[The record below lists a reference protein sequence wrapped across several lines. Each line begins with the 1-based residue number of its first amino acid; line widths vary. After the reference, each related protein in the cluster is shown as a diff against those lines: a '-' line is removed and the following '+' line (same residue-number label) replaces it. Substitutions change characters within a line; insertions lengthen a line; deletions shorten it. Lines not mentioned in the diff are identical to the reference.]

1 MSQPTGASAPKPVT
15 PASLLRKKQRGE
27 RITVL
32 TAYDYPL
39 ARLADQAGIDCLLVS
54 DVLGQVGLGYSST
67 LPVTVKEI
75 AHHTRAV
82 LRGATRSFVIAKMPQ
97 FSAAGSRARTVRN
110 AEILVKGAGAGGL
123 EVEGG
128 TETIPVVR
136 VLAELGIP
144 VMPHIGLTGQHALRH
159 GSFAVQGRS
168 AEEARGLLE
177 LARALERAGAFA
189 LMLECIPAEVAGLI
203 REAARIPVLGI
214 GCGASC
220 DGQILVPQDM
230 LGLFDR
236 FVPKFVK
243 VYRDLSREILE
254 AFGEFKAEVEAGSFP
269 GPEHGYAMDP
279 EQLEELR
286 RHLAERRAGRPEG
299 EF

>member
-1 MSQPTGASAPKPVT
+1 VSQSSGTSAPKPVT
-15 PASLLRKKQRGE
+15 PSSLLRQKQRGE
-27 RITVL
+27 KITVL

-54 DVLGQVGLGYSST
+54 DVLGQVGLGYAST
-67 LPVTVKEI
+67 LPVTVEEI

-82 LRGATRSFVIAKMPQ
+82 LRGVSRAFVIAKMPQ
-97 FSAAGSRARTVRN
+97 FATAVSRSQTVRN

-123 EVEGG
+123 EIEGG
-128 TETIPVVR
+128 RETLPVVR
-136 VLAELGIP
+136 TLSELGIP

-159 GSFAVQGRS
+159 GNFAVQGRR

-177 LARALERAGAFA
+177 LARGLERAGAFA
-189 LMLECIPAEVAGLI
+189 LMLECVPAELAGLI
-203 REAARIPVLGI
+203 REAAGIPVLGI
-214 GCGASC
+214 GAGPSC

-243 VYRDLSREILE
+243 VYRNLSREILA
-254 AFGEFKAEVEAGSFP
+254 AFAEFKGEVQAGAFP
-269 GPEHGYAMDP
+269 GPEHLYSMDP
-279 EQLEELR
+279 EQLRQLLR
-286 RHLAERRAGRPEG
+286 QAAEPDGGEG
-299 EF
+299 GQF